1 MKHSYRFNELKSEL
15 VQVGCIKREKQR
27 LTFLAGTTAVERL
40 SAELKKRLLSV
51 KELKQITLLDT
62 DSIEWSLILGSG
74 YNVSQAAARG
84 KLTKLCCTVINET
97 NERDM
102 RSRAKLLRLT
112 CAASLRSSLWFDINR
127 WLLLNPSGLPSGRPQ
142 FQYWDRLTDQPPS
155 EVKFYMGDKA
165 EKIEQLLCQDIKRL
179 EGLGDFLTS
188 CAALCN
194 NPESSVKDR
203 VISSEVRD
211 AIDSLLRVGK
221 TNLLIPR

>member
-1 MKHSYRFNELKSEL
+1 MMKHSYRFNELKSEL

-27 LTFLAGTTAVERL
+27 LTFLAGTTVVERL

-112 CAASLRSSLWFDINR
+112 CAASLYRGSNPRICSHSIWGCHRLFYASAGRYPAAPDNIWWIGSLPGCQS
-127 WLLLNPSGLPSGRPQ
+127 WLVP
-142 FQYWDRLTDQPPS
+142 
-155 EVKFYMGDKA
+155 
-165 EKIEQLLCQDIKRL
+165 
-179 EGLGDFLTS
+179 
-188 CAALCN
+188 
-194 NPESSVKDR
+194 
-203 VISSEVRD
+203 
-211 AIDSLLRVGK
+211 
-221 TNLLIPR
+221 